1 MSKGA
6 TDVMISLDG
15 VTKVFYTDEVETH
28 ALSDIHLEIKKG
40 EYIAISGPSGC
51 GKSTLLSIL
60 GLLDSPT
67 GGAYTLNGTAVQE
80 LGAAQRARIR
90 NREIGFIF
98 QSFNLIGDLSV
109 YEPRGDLQFI
119 VRQLEPRGLGA
130 LQLAFEQLRARLEA
144 EGLFDPDRKRALPAR
159 PSRIGVVTS
168 PTGAAIRDVLEVT
181 GRRYPAAAILIAATR
196 VQGVGAEEE
205 IAAALDALSAQPDL
219 DLILLVRGGGSL
231 EDLQAFNSE
240 VVARAIAR
248 AAVPLVC
255 GVGHEVDITIADL
268 VADARAATPSVA
280 AEMAVPDAADLRRH
294 LARDWRRL
302 LLAVRAVLE
311 RRTQTLARERDALQM
326 LAPSARLAVQRA
338 RLGAAIHA
346 LLRVGAVPAERGR
359 ARLAELAGRLD
370 SLSPLAVLDRGYALV
385 RRARDGA
392 IPRTAD
398 QLERGDI
405 ADRPGLGARRS
416 RGACAGR
423 GLRAAARRDDE
434 HVGHRAV

>member
-1 MSKGA
+1 MSEPESAGPHIYS
-6 TDVMISLDG
+6 VG
-15 VTKVFYTDEVETH
+15 EVLAGLR
-28 ALSDIHLEIKKG
+28 ALLEERIGRVWVVG
-40 EYIAISGPSGC
+40 E
-51 GKSTLLSIL
+51 LSNL
-60 GLLDSPT
+60 H
-67 GGAYTLNGTAVQE
+67 
-80 LGAAQRARIR
+80 RARSGHLYFTLKDDSGQLR
-90 NREIGFIF
+90 AALFRSAARRLAFEPEDG
-98 QSFNLIGDLSV
+98 LEVLVYGDLSV
-109 YEPRGDLQFI
+109 YEPRGDLQLI

-144 EGLFDPDRKRALPAR
+144 EGLFDPDRKRPLPAR

-181 GRRYPAAAILIAATR
+181 GRRYPAASILIAATR
-196 VQGVGAEEE
+196 VQGVGAEDE
-205 IAAALDALSAQPDL
+205 IVEAIDRLSAQPDI

-240 VVARAIAR
+240 VVARAIVR
-248 AAVPLVC
+248 SAVPLVS
-255 GVGHEVDITIADL
+255 GVGHEVDVTIADL
-268 VADARAATPSVA
+268 AADARAATPSVA

-302 LLAVRAVLE
+302 LLALRAVFERSAQSLE
-311 RRTQTLARERDALQM
+311 RERDALQM

-346 LLRVGAVPAERGR
+346 LVRVGAAPVERGR

-370 SLSPLAVLDRGYALV
+370 SLSPLGVLDRGYALV

-398 QLERGDI
+398 QLERGEQLSIRLAEAQLEAVVESI
-405 ADRPGLGARRS
+405 AALPGPQKPL
-416 RGACAGR
+416 
-423 GLRAAARRDDE
+423 
-434 HVGHRAV
+434 